1 MLPGT
6 SGSPAGLSG
15 GFAYGPGVSGLI
27 TPGFGMSPTQSG
39 LSTPHH
45 GGLPASTDHMMHTH
59 HPMAL
64 DPRQQDVR
72 C

>member
-1 MLPGT
+1 
-6 SGSPAGLSG
+6 
-15 GFAYGPGVSGLI
+15 
-27 TPGFGMSPTQSG
+27 MSPTQSG